1 MLEYDLQYFFYVKRK
16 LRRSDDDVTIM
27 RFDGDVTH
35 EETRLCLGGG
45 DRGEDFYA
53 VNWNAGELV
62 RVGLDESVRNV
73 VGKSHRNFGESKK
86 PLVVLK
92 LFFVENVVT

>member
-1 MLEYDLQYFFYVKRK
+1 MHFTTLNFKSLNRCFLQ
-16 LRRSDDDVTIM
+16 D
-27 RFDGDVTH
+27 DVTH
-35 EETRLCLGGG
+35 EETRLCLGDG

-73 VGKSHRNFGESKK
+73 VGKSPPELWGVEKALK
-86 PLVVLK
+86 VVLQ
-92 LFFVENVVT
+92 LFFVENVET